1 MRILIADDNHSV
13 RLGVRRILSSQSNH
27 EVCGKAVDGTE
38 ALRMAHMLLP
48 DLVLLDVSMPK
59 PGGLE
64 TARLLRRE
72 LPQIKVVIMSQHDPS
87 YLSSRVIEV
96 GAQGYID
103 KNRLDSDLVPT
114 IGNIKETHA

>member
-13 RLGVRRILSSQSNH
+13 RQGVRRILSSQSNY
-27 EVCGKAVDGTE
+27 EVCGEAADGME
-38 ALRMAHMLLP
+38 ALRMAHRLLP
-48 DLVLLDVSMPK
+48 DLVLLDVSMPE

-72 LPQIKVVIMSQHDPS
+72 LPQIKVVIMSQHDPT
-87 YLSSRVIEV
+87 YLSARVVDV
-96 GAQGYID
+96 GAQACID
-103 KNRLDSDLVPT
+103 KNHLDSDLVAT